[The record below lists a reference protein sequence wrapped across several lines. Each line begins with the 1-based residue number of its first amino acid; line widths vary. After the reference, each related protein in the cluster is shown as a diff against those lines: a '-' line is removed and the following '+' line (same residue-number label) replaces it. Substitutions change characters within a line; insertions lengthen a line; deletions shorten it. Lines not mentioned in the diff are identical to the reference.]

1 VSLLLDALKRAE
13 EEKQA
18 RPPEEREGRGPH
30 LVAAGKPVL
39 ELQPVAAEAAS
50 PAARSPSKAAAHA
63 IAPAPSRK
71 RRNILWIAAAA
82 IVFVIVGAAG
92 YVWHSIDQLQPRPA
106 ARAARLAP
114 VPAAPAPA
122 AVSAP
127 LAQLAPPSPEPRPA
141 AAPPAPPPAT
151 PSPLAARPVAPAVA
165 APAVLQPAGLR
176 NDPASPRKYRTATRR
191 CGAAT
196 SRKRSAAIPRR
207 SRTTRPAS
215 TRCSGSRRWK
225 RVSTTAR
232 RPRRSTRRA
241 LEIDPRN
248 ASALAGLAGLSEN
261 ARPEVLESRLLR
273 DLAEQPGSAALQ
285 FMLGNLYAAQGR
297 WGDAQAAYFEA
308 HRLDPGS
315 ADIAYNLAVSLDH
328 LGQDAPPPA
337 SIARRSRPAAASR
350 GVRPR
355 RDRTPPGRART
366 RALTWAR
373 SSPHRSRRSRSGRR
387 CSPRAS

>member
-71 RRNILWIAAAA
+71 RRDILWIAAAA

-151 PSPLAARPVAPAVA
+151 PSSLAARPVAPAVA
-165 APAVLQPAGLR
+165 APAVLQPGRAAQRPRVPAEIQDGYEALR
-176 NDPASPRKYRTATRR
+176 RGDFPKAKRSYTAALANDPASLDALLGLATVEARVDNR
-191 CGAAT
+191 EAA
-196 SRKRSAAIPRR
+196 AALY
-207 SRTTRPAS
+207 
-215 TRCSGSRRWK
+215 
-225 RVSTTAR
+225 
-232 RPRRSTRRA
+232 RRA

-328 LGQDAPPPA
+328 LGQGRTAAGFYRKALEAGRGQAAAFD
-337 SIARRSRPAAASR
+337 PAAIE
-350 GVRPR
+350 R
-355 RDRTPPGRART
+355 RLGELEPAR
-366 RALTWAR
+366 
-373 SSPHRSRRSRSGRR
+373 
-387 CSPRAS
+387 